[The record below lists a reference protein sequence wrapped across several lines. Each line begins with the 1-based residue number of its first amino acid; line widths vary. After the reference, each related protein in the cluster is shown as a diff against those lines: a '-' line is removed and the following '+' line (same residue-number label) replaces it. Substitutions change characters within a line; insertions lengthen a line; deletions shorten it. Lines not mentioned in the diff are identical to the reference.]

1 MISRMAKLPPDWAA
15 HLESG
20 VSHRIGS
27 SHPDGRPE
35 ICRGLAAQALPDGR
49 IEVLL
54 PLSIGDQICAA
65 VTGSGRIAYVA
76 AQPGSHR
83 TLHLKGNDAARVPV
97 RPEHLPLFERCRDR
111 FITQVEPFGFTRDT
125 IMAFWYDIGLEQL
138 GCLRFTPSGA
148 WDQTPGI
155 GAGAAVELL
164 P

>member
-1 MISRMAKLPPDWAA
+1 MARLPPEWAA

-27 SHPDGRPE
+27 SHADGRPE

-54 PLSIGDQICAA
+54 PLNIGEPICAA
-65 VTGSGRIAYVA
+65 VMNSGRIAYVA

-83 TLHLKGNDAARVPV
+83 TLHTKGHDAELVPV
-97 RPEHLPLFERCRDR
+97 RPDHQPLFERCRDR
-111 FITQVEPFGFTRDT
+111 FIAQVELYGFTRDM

-138 GCLRFTPSGA
+138 CCLRFTPSGA

-155 GAGAAVELL
+155 GAGAVVELL